1 MSHLKSTRP
10 LGLHDFVTAAR
21 LPSGRDNRG
30 RRGPIDVHDHI
41 RRRVADSGAQKKVA
55 APTPV
60 DTIALHI
67 YMDINSDAGYPP
79 QSLFEWINGKR
90 DDSTIHE
97 WVPDHWSSFN
107 VTVELYT
114 NPKTGVEEFKR
125 SLKRKGTI
133 VVYLGHSALDQYH
146 GRRSLGLHPD
156 LKDPKGLISSKDLRT
171 LLKKSQASMVIIAS
185 CDSITSVGTLGAGPI
200 VIATDS
206 GPDKTTWSQDWGI
219 ALGAFLF
226 LLIGLE
232 LDPSGQPKQRKG
244 GPGTIKEALDAS
256 AAAFEEHRTKD
267 RFKLMHGDSSM
278 KVFQ

>member
-107 VTVELYT
+107 VTVEL
-114 NPKTGVEEFKR
+114 
-125 SLKRKGTI
+125 
-133 VVYLGHSALDQYH
+133 
-146 GRRSLGLHPD
+146 
-156 LKDPKGLISSKDLRT
+156 
-171 LLKKSQASMVIIAS
+171 
-185 CDSITSVGTLGAGPI
+185 
-200 VIATDS
+200 
-206 GPDKTTWSQDWGI
+206 
-219 ALGAFLF
+219 
-226 LLIGLE
+226 
-232 LDPSGQPKQRKG
+232 
-244 GPGTIKEALDAS
+244 
-256 AAAFEEHRTKD
+256 
-267 RFKLMHGDSSM
+267 
-278 KVFQ
+278 